1 MYDILWLLACAG
13 LVFLMQPGFMCLESG
28 LTRSKNSINVA
39 VKNLADIGI
48 SVILFWAFGY
58 ALMFGASWMG
68 WIGTQG
74 FFLELN
80 ANPKLAAFFIFQAM
94 FCGTAT
100 TIISGAVAERL
111 QFSAYLLITLLVS
124 GIIYPFFGH
133 WAWNGADAGNLVGWL
148 GKLGFVDFA
157 GSAVVHSIGGWV
169 SLAALL
175 VIGPRTG
182 RFTNNGRSQ
191 KIHGSNMPFS
201 VLGVMLLWLGWLGFN
216 GGSTLAFNDQVPG
229 IIVNTIFAGAG
240 GMVTTVAIGWLRH
253 KLPEVE
259 LLSNG
264 SIAGLVSITAC
275 CHAVNTSEA
284 LLIGGMGGAVML
296 FGKYWMERWH
306 IDDVVDAVAVH
317 GVAGVWGILA
327 VAWFGDPEL
336 LGTGLSRHSQ
346 LLVQLLGNII
356 AFVWAFGITYLVLSI
371 TNRFFPLRVSIEDE
385 EIGLNVSE
393 HRAKTEVYQLFQ
405 VMDQQAQTQDFSLRV
420 PEEPFTEVG
429 KIACRYNQVM
439 DSLETYANQLEEFN
453 TTLEQTVE
461 QRTAELA
468 EANAELQRLD
478 RLKDEFLANTSHEL
492 RTPLNGI
499 IGIAESLIDG
509 VTGSLSP
516 QTCANLNLIVSS
528 GRRLSNLV
536 NDILDFSKMF
546 HKNIELQL
554 QPVGLREIVEVVL
567 KLSQPLIGH
576 KELQLINGIPNNL
589 PPANADENRL
599 QQILYNLIGNAIKFT
614 KSGTVEISA
623 VIVEEQKSE
632 GEGDAEMGRWG
643 DGETRGRGDAGTRGH
658 RDAEMGRYREQC
670 RNSQTTNNQQ
680 PITNNQQQTTNNK
693 QPTTNNQQQLTISV
707 QDTGIGIPEENLNRI
722 FESFEQADG
731 STAREYGGTGL
742 GLAVTKKLV
751 ELHGGEIKVEST
763 VGQGSCFSF
772 TLPMA
777 TNNQQLTTNN
787 QQPTTNNQQPT
798 TNNQQPITNN
808 QQPIT
813 NNQQPTTNQFKV
825 LIVDDE
831 PVNLQVLVNHL
842 SLENYAI
849 AQAENGIEALE
860 LIENGFQPDL
870 LLLDVMMPKMTGYE
884 VCQKIREK
892 FPATELPVLM
902 LTAKNRVSDIVE
914 GLSAGANDY
923 LSKPVS
929 KKELLARIKTQL
941 QLSQL
946 NSAYGRFV
954 PRQFLQLLNKESII
968 DVQLGDNVQQKM
980 SVLFSDIRSFTT
992 MSERMT
998 PKENFQFINSFLSRM
1013 EPAIIENQ
1021 GFIDK
1026 YIGDA
1031 IMALFSGGADD
1042 AVKAGIAM
1050 LQELTA
1056 YNQHR
1061 FQSGYEAIQIGIG
1074 INTGDLMLG
1083 TVGGQSRMDG
1093 TVISD
1098 NVNIASRIEGLT
1110 KKYGVSML
1118 ISHQTFGHLKNPNDY
1133 VFRFIDQVKMKGKSE
1148 LVSLFEVFDADEPT
1162 IKEKKLLTK
1171 ADFET
1176 ACLLYYQSRFSEA
1189 AQLFQEIL
1197 KILPEDKIT
1206 QIYLKRCQEQC

>member
-1 MYDILWLLACAG
+1 MYDVVWLLACAG

-39 VKNLADIGI
+39 VKNLADVGI

-58 ALMFGASWMG
+58 ALMFGASFAG

-74 FFLELN
+74 SFLELDS
-80 ANPKLAAFFIFQAM
+80 NPKLAAFFIFEAM

-111 QFSAYLLITLLVS
+111 RFTAYLLIALLVS
-124 GIIYPFFGH
+124 GIIYPLFGH
-133 WAWNGADAGNLVGWL
+133 WAWNGIDTGNLTGWL

-169 SLAALL
+169 ALAALM

-182 RFTNNGRSQ
+182 RFTDNGRAR

-216 GGSTLAFNDQVPG
+216 GGSTLALNEQIPG
-229 IIVNTIFAGAG
+229 IIVHTILAGAS
-240 GMVTTVAIGWLRH
+240 GMLTTVAIGWFQR

-259 LLSNG
+259 LLIDG
-264 SIAGLVSITAC
+264 SIAGLVSITAS
-275 CHAVNTSEA
+275 CHAVNTPEA
-284 LLIGGMGGAVML
+284 LLIGGIGGAVML
-296 FGKYWMERWH
+296 FANYWIEHWH
-306 IDDVVDAVAVH
+306 IDDGVDAVAIH
-317 GVAGVWGILA
+317 GAAGVWGILA

-346 LLVQLLGNII
+346 LLVQVLGILV
-356 AFVWAFGITYLVLSI
+356 AFVWAFGLTYLVLSI
-371 TNRFFPLRVSIEDE
+371 INRFFPLRVSLEEE

-405 VMDQQAQTQDFSLRV
+405 VMDEQVKTQDFSLRV

-429 KIACRYNQVM
+429 KIAHHYNRVM
-439 DSLETYANQLEEFN
+439 ESLETYADQLKEFN
-453 TTLEQTVE
+453 GTLEQTVE
-461 QRTAELA
+461 QRTTELA

-478 RLKDEFLANTSHEL
+478 RIKDEFLANTSHEL

-499 IGIAESLIDG
+499 IGIAESLVDG
-509 VTGSLSP
+509 ATGSLSP
-516 QTCANLNLIVSS
+516 QTCFNLNLIVSS

-554 QPVGLREIVEVVL
+554 KPVGLREIVEVVL
-567 KLSQPLIGH
+567 KLSQPLIGY
-576 KELQLINGIPNNL
+576 KELQLINGIPDYL

-623 VIVEEQKSE
+623 VVVENQELE
-632 GEGDAEMGRWG
+632 IGEEDKIEKE
-643 DGETRGRGDAGTRGH
+643 DIPNL
-658 RDAEMGRYREQC
+658 QC
-670 RNSQTTNNQQ
+670 RIPN
-680 PITNNQQQTTNNK
+680 PDA
-693 QPTTNNQQQLTISV
+693 QLTISV
-707 QDTGIGIPEENLNRI
+707 HDTGIGIPKDNLDRI

-751 ELHGGEIKVEST
+751 ELHGGKIRVEST
-763 VGQGSCFSF
+763 VGKGSCFSF
-772 TLPMA
+772 TLPVA
-777 TNNQQLTTNN
+777 IGQTSEITTQLSELSLVSGEPLVTKAINNEEAKTNLQVITRSEQV
-787 QQPTTNNQQPT
+787 
-798 TNNQQPITNN
+798 ITND
-808 QQPIT
+808 QELS
-813 NNQQPTTNQFKV
+813 TNQFKV

-849 AQAENGIEALE
+849 AQAANGIEALE
-860 LIENGFQPDL
+860 LIDNGFQPDL

-884 VCQKIREK
+884 VCQKVREK

-902 LTAKNRVSDIVE
+902 LTAKNRVSDVVE

-929 KKELLARIKTQL
+929 KKELLARIRTHL
-941 QLSQL
+941 QLSHI
-946 NSAYGRFV
+946 NAAYGRFV
-954 PRQFLQLLNKESII
+954 PHQFLQLLNKESII
-968 DVQLGDNVQQKM
+968 DVRLGDNIQQEM

-992 MSERMT
+992 LSEKMT
-998 PKENFQFINSFLSRM
+998 PQENFQFINSFLSRM
-1013 EPAIIENQ
+1013 EPAIIENR

-1050 LQELTA
+1050 LHQLTE

-1061 FQSGYEAIQIGIG
+1061 LKSGYELIQIGIG

-1118 ISHQTFGHLKNPNDY
+1118 ISHQTFGSLQYPNDY
-1133 VFRFIDQVKMKGKSE
+1133 LFRFIDQVKMKGKSE
-1148 LVSLFEVFDADEPT
+1148 LVSLFEIFDADEEK
-1162 IKEKKLLTK
+1162 IKDKKLITK
-1171 ADFET
+1171 TTFEE
-1176 ACLLYYQSRFSEA
+1176 ACLLYSQNCFSEA
-1189 AQLFQEIL
+1189 AQLFKNVL
-1197 KILPEDKIT
+1197 KIIPDDKIT
-1206 QIYLKRCQEQC
+1206 QIYLKRCQEHL

>member
-1 MYDILWLLACAG
+1 
-13 LVFLMQPGFMCLESG
+13 
-28 LTRSKNSINVA
+28 
-39 VKNLADIGI
+39 
-48 SVILFWAFGY
+48 
-58 ALMFGASWMG
+58 
-68 WIGTQG
+68 
-74 FFLELN
+74 
-80 ANPKLAAFFIFQAM
+80 
-94 FCGTAT
+94 
-100 TIISGAVAERL
+100 
-111 QFSAYLLITLLVS
+111 
-124 GIIYPFFGH
+124 
-133 WAWNGADAGNLVGWL
+133 
-148 GKLGFVDFA
+148 
-157 GSAVVHSIGGWV
+157 
-169 SLAALL
+169 
-175 VIGPRTG
+175 
-182 RFTNNGRSQ
+182 
-191 KIHGSNMPFS
+191 
-201 VLGVMLLWLGWLGFN
+201 
-216 GGSTLAFNDQVPG
+216 
-229 IIVNTIFAGAG
+229 
-240 GMVTTVAIGWLRH
+240 
-253 KLPEVE
+253 
-259 LLSNG
+259 
-264 SIAGLVSITAC
+264 
-275 CHAVNTSEA
+275 
-284 LLIGGMGGAVML
+284 
-296 FGKYWMERWH
+296 
-306 IDDVVDAVAVH
+306 
-317 GVAGVWGILA
+317 
-327 VAWFGDPEL
+327 
-336 LGTGLSRHSQ
+336 
-346 LLVQLLGNII
+346 
-356 AFVWAFGITYLVLSI
+356 
-371 TNRFFPLRVSIEDE
+371 
-385 EIGLNVSE
+385 
-393 HRAKTEVYQLFQ
+393 
-405 VMDQQAQTQDFSLRV
+405 V

-429 KIACRYNQVM
+429 KIAHRYNQVM
-439 DSLETYANQLEEFN
+439 DSLEVYANQLKEFN
-453 TTLEQTVE
+453 ATLERTVD

-499 IGIAESLIDG
+499 IGIAESLVDG

-516 QTCANLNLIVSS
+516 QTCSNLNLIVSS

-554 QPVGLREIVEVVL
+554 KPVGLREIVEVVL
-567 KLSQPLIGH
+567 KLSQPLIGY
-576 KELQLINGIPNNL
+576 KELQLINGIPDYL

-623 VIVEEQKSE
+623 VLVEEQE
-632 GEGDAEMGRWG
+632 LGGMETRGCGDAG
-643 DGETRGRGDAGTRGH
+643 TRGRGDAGTRG
-658 RDAEMGRYREQC
+658 RGDAGTRGCGDAGTRRQGKSGNEGNIP
-670 RNSQTTNNQQ
+670 NSQFPIPKQ
-680 PITNNQQQTTNNK
+680 PTTNNQQQTTNNK
-693 QPTTNNQQQLTISV
+693 QPTTNNQQQLAISV
-707 QDTGIGIPEENLNRI
+707 QDTGIGIPEENLDRI

-751 ELHGGEIKVEST
+751 ELHGGEITVEST
-763 VGQGSCFSF
+763 VGEGTCFSF

-777 TNNQQLTTNN
+777 TSQPSVITPQSSQLSVASHQTSIPTTIDNGLQTNNKQLT
-787 QQPTTNNQQPT
+787 
-798 TNNQQPITNN
+798 
-808 QQPIT
+808 T

-849 AQAENGIEALE
+849 ARAINGMEALE

-902 LTAKNRVSDIVE
+902 LTAKNRVSDVVE
-914 GLSAGANDY
+914 GLTAGANDY

-941 QLSQL
+941 QLSQI
-946 NSAYGRFV
+946 NAAYGRFV
-954 PRQFLQLLNKESII
+954 PRQFLQLLQKESIL
-968 DVQLGDNVQQKM
+968 DVQLGDNVQQEM

-992 MSERMT
+992 LSEKMT
-998 PKENFQFINSFLSRM
+998 LQENFQFINSFLSRM
-1013 EPAIIENQ
+1013 EPVIIDNR

-1050 LQELTA
+1050 LQQLAE
-1056 YNQHR
+1056 YNRHR
-1061 FQSGYEAIQIGIG
+1061 LQSGYEPIKVGIG

-1118 ISHQTFGHLKNPNDY
+1118 ISHQTFGSLKCPNDY
-1133 VFRFIDQVKMKGKSE
+1133 VFRFIAQVRMKGKSE
-1148 LVSLFEVFDADEPT
+1148 LVSLFEVFDADEPK
-1162 IKEKKLLTK
+1162 IKEKKLVTK
-1171 ADFET
+1171 TDFEM
-1176 ACLLYYQSRFSEA
+1176 ACLLYYQRRFRKA
-1189 AQLFQEIL
+1189 AQLFQEVL
-1197 KILPEDKIT
+1197 NILPEDKIA
-1206 QIYLKRCQEQC
+1206 QIYLKRCSDPRILQEVGDFGVTYRHNT

>member
-1 MYDILWLLACAG
+1 MYDIVWLLACAG

-39 VKNLADIGI
+39 VKNLADVGI

-58 ALMFGASWMG
+58 ALMFGASWVG
-68 WIGTQG
+68 WIGTKG
-74 FFLELN
+74 FFIDLD
-80 ANPKLAAFFIFQAM
+80 ADPKLAAFFIFEAM

-111 QFSAYLLITLLVS
+111 RFSCYLLIALLVS
-124 GIIYPFFGH
+124 GIIYPIFGH
-133 WAWNGADAGNLVGWL
+133 WAWNGAETGSFTGWL

-157 GSAVVHSIGGWV
+157 GSAVVHCIGGWV
-169 SLAALL
+169 ALAALL

-182 RFTNNGRSQ
+182 RFTSNGRAQ

-216 GGSTLAFNDQVPG
+216 GGSTLALNEQIPG
-229 IIVNTIFAGAG
+229 IIVHTILAGAG
-240 GMVTTVAIGWLRH
+240 GMLTTVAIGWFQR

-259 LLSNG
+259 LLING
-264 SIAGLVSITAC
+264 SIAGLVSITAS
-275 CHAVNTSEA
+275 CHAVKTPES
-284 LLIGGMGGAVML
+284 LLIGAIGGAVML
-296 FGKYWMERWH
+296 FANYWIERWR
-306 IDDVVDAVAVH
+306 IDDGVDAVAIH

-327 VAWFGDPEL
+327 VAWFGDPEI

-346 LLVQLLGNII
+346 LLVQLLGII
-356 AFVWAFGITYLVLSI
+356 VAFIWAFGLTYLVLSI
-371 TNRFFPLRVSIEDE
+371 TNRFFPLRVSLEDE
-385 EIGLNVSE
+385 EMGLNVSQ

-405 VMDQQAQTQDFSLRV
+405 VMDKQAETRDFSLRV

-429 KIACRYNQVM
+429 KIAHRYNQVM
-439 DSLETYANQLEEFN
+439 DSLEVYANQLQEFN
-453 TTLEQTVE
+453 ATLERTVE

-499 IGIAESLIDG
+499 IGIAESLVDG

-516 QTCANLNLIVSS
+516 QTCSNLNLIVSS

-554 QPVGLREIVEVVL
+554 KPVGLREIVEVVL
-567 KLSQPLIGH
+567 KLSQPLIGY
-576 KELQLINGIPNNL
+576 KELQLINGIPDYL

-623 VIVEEQKSE
+623 VVVEL
-632 GEGDAEMGRWG
+632 GEE
-643 DGETRGRGDAGTRGH
+643 ETRGRGDAGTRRQGDEET
-658 RDAEMGRYREQC
+658 RGRGDTGTGRQERSGDEGDIPKQ
-670 RNSQTTNNQQ
+670 QTTNNQQ
-680 PITNNQQQTTNNK
+680 PTTNNK
-693 QPTTNNQQQLTISV
+693 QQLAISV
-707 QDTGIGIPEENLNRI
+707 YDTGIGIPEENLDRI

-742 GLAVTKKLV
+742 GLAVTRKLV

-763 VGQGSCFSF
+763 VGEGSCFSF
-772 TLPMA
+772 TLPLA
-777 TNNQQLTTNN
+777 TSQPSVITPQSSQLSLVSPQTSIPTTIDNGLQTNNK
-787 QQPTTNNQQPT
+787 QPTTNNKQL
-798 TNNQQPITNN
+798 ITND
-808 QQPIT
+808 QE
-813 NNQQPTTNQFKV
+813 PTSHQFKV

-849 AQAENGIEALE
+849 ARAINGMEALE

-884 VCQKIREK
+884 VCHKIREK

-902 LTAKNRVSDIVE
+902 LTAKNRVSDVVE
-914 GLSAGANDY
+914 GLTAGANDY

-941 QLSQL
+941 QLSQI
-946 NSAYGRFV
+946 NAAYGRFV
-954 PRQFLQLLNKESII
+954 PRQFLQLLQKESIL
-968 DVQLGDNVQQKM
+968 DVQLGDNVQQEM

-992 MSERMT
+992 LSERMT
-998 PKENFQFINSFLSRM
+998 PQENFQFINSFLSRM
-1013 EPAIIENQ
+1013 EPAIIDNR

-1050 LQELTA
+1050 LQQLAE

-1061 FQSGYEAIQIGIG
+1061 LQSGYQPIKVGIG

-1118 ISHQTFGHLKNPNDY
+1118 ISHQTFSSLKYPNDY
-1133 VFRFIDQVKMKGKSE
+1133 VFRFIAQVRMKGKSE
-1148 LVSLFEVFDADEPT
+1148 LVSLFEVFDADEPK
-1162 IKEKKLLTK
+1162 IKEKKILTK
-1171 ADFET
+1171 TNFEK
-1176 ACLLYYQSRFSEA
+1176 ACLLYYQRRFSKA
-1189 AQLFQEIL
+1189 AQLFKDVL
-1197 KILPEDKIT
+1197 NILPEDKIT
-1206 QIYLKRCQEQC
+1206 QIYLKRCQEPC

>member
-1 MYDILWLLACAG
+1 MYDVVWLLACAG

-28 LTRSKNSINVA
+28 LTRSKNNINVA
-39 VKNLADIGI
+39 VKNLADVGI
-48 SVILFWAFGY
+48 SIVLFWAFGY
-58 ALMFGASWMG
+58 ALMFGASFAG

-74 FFLELN
+74 SFLELDS
-80 ANPKLAAFFIFQAM
+80 NPKLAAFFIFEAM

-111 QFSAYLLITLLVS
+111 RFTAYLLIALLVS
-124 GIIYPFFGH
+124 GIIYPIFGH
-133 WAWNGADAGNLVGWL
+133 WAWNGIETGNLTGWL

-169 SLAALL
+169 ALAALL

-182 RFTNNGRSQ
+182 RFTDNGRAR

-216 GGSTLAFNDQVPG
+216 GGSTLALNEQIPG
-229 IIVNTIFAGAG
+229 IIVHTILAGAS
-240 GMVTTVAIGWLRH
+240 GMLTTVAIGWFER

-259 LLSNG
+259 LLIDG
-264 SIAGLVSITAC
+264 SIAGLVSITAS
-275 CHAVNTSEA
+275 CHAVNTPEA
-284 LLIGGMGGAVML
+284 LLIGGIGGAVML
-296 FGKYWMERWH
+296 FANYWIERWR
-306 IDDVVDAVAVH
+306 IDDGVDAIAIH

-336 LGTGLSRHSQ
+336 LGTGLSRHNQ
-346 LLVQLLGNII
+346 LLVQLLGILV
-356 AFVWAFGITYLVLSI
+356 AFVWAFGLTYLVLSI
-371 TNRFFPLRVSIEDE
+371 INRFFPLRVSLEEE

-405 VMDQQAQTQDFSLRV
+405 VMDEQVKTQDFSLRV

-429 KIACRYNQVM
+429 KIAHHYNRVM

-453 TTLEQTVE
+453 GTLEQTVE

-478 RLKDEFLANTSHEL
+478 QIKDEFLANTSHEL

-509 VTGSLSP
+509 ATGSLSP
-516 QTCANLNLIVSS
+516 QTCFNLNLIVSS

-554 QPVGLREIVEVVL
+554 KPVGLREIVEVVL
-567 KLSQPLIGH
+567 NLSQPLIGY
-576 KELQLINGIPNNL
+576 KELQLINGIPDNL

-623 VIVEEQKSE
+623 AVVEHQESE
-632 GEGDAEMGRWG
+632 LEEPDGEIEEWG
-643 DGETRGRGDAGTRGH
+643 DKGDIP
-658 RDAEMGRYREQC
+658 
-670 RNSQTTNNQQ
+670 NSQL
-680 PITNNQQQTTNNK
+680 PILNSQFSIPNPQCPIPNLHA
-693 QPTTNNQQQLTISV
+693 QLAISV
-707 QDTGIGIPEENLNRI
+707 QDTGIGIPKDNLNRI

-751 ELHGGEIKVEST
+751 ELHGGKIRVEST
-763 VGQGSCFSF
+763 LGKGSCFSF
-772 TLPMA
+772 TLPVAIRQTSVITAQSSELSLVRGEPLVTRTINNEEA
-777 TNNQQLTTNN
+777 TTDVEVITSSEQL
-787 QQPTTNNQQPT
+787 
-798 TNNQQPITNN
+798 ITND
-808 QQPIT
+808 QELS
-813 NNQQPTTNQFKV
+813 TNQFKV

-849 AQAENGIEALE
+849 AQAANGIEALE

-884 VCQKIREK
+884 VCQKVREK

-902 LTAKNRVSDIVE
+902 LTAKNRVSDVVE

-929 KKELLARIKTQL
+929 KKELLARIKTHL
-941 QLSQL
+941 QLSHI
-946 NSAYGRFV
+946 NAAYGRFV
-954 PRQFLQLLNKESII
+954 PHQFLQLLNKESII
-968 DVQLGDNVQQKM
+968 DVKLGDHVQQEM

-992 MSERMT
+992 LSERMT
-998 PKENFQFINSFLSRM
+998 PQENFQFINSFLSRM
-1013 EPAIIENQ
+1013 EPAIIENR

-1050 LQELTA
+1050 LHQLAE

-1061 FQSGYEAIQIGIG
+1061 LKSGYEMIQVGIG

-1110 KKYGVSML
+1110 KKYGISML
-1118 ISHQTFGHLKNPNDY
+1118 ISHQTFGALKYPNDY
-1133 VFRFIDQVKMKGKSE
+1133 FFRFIDQVKMKGKSE
-1148 LVSLFEVFDADEPT
+1148 LVSLFEIFDTDEEK
-1162 IKEKKLLTK
+1162 IKEKKLVTK
-1171 ADFET
+1171 RNFEE
-1176 ACLLYYQSRFSEA
+1176 ACLLYSQNCFSEA
-1189 AQLFQEIL
+1189 AQMFKNVL
-1197 KILPEDKIT
+1197 KIIPDDKIT
-1206 QIYLKRCQEQC
+1206 QIYLKRCQEHL

>member
-1 MYDILWLLACAG
+1 MYDLIWLLACAG

-39 VKNLADIGI
+39 VKNLADVGI
-48 SVILFWAFGY
+48 SVVLFWAFGY
-58 ALMFGASWMG
+58 ALMFGASFAG

-74 FFLELN
+74 FFIELDT
-80 ANPKLAAFFIFQAM
+80 NPKLAAFFIFEAM

-111 QFSAYLLITLLVS
+111 RFTAYLLITLLVS
-124 GIIYPFFGH
+124 GIIYPIFGH
-133 WAWNGADAGNLVGWL
+133 WAWNGVETGSLVGWL

-157 GSAVVHSIGGWV
+157 GSAVVHSVGGWV

-182 RFTNNGRSQ
+182 RFSDNGRSR

-216 GGSTLAFNDQVPG
+216 GGSTLALNDQIPR
-229 IIVNTIFAGAG
+229 IIVHTILAGAS
-240 GMVTTVAIGWLRH
+240 GMITTVAIGWYQR

-259 LLSNG
+259 LLISG
-264 SIAGLVSITAC
+264 SIAGLVSITAS
-275 CHAVNTSEA
+275 CHAVNTPEA
-284 LLIGGMGGAVML
+284 LLIGGIGGAVML
-296 FGKYWMERWH
+296 FANYWLERWH
-306 IDDVVDAVAVH
+306 IDDGVDAVAIH

-346 LLVQLLGNII
+346 LLVQLLGII
-356 AFVWAFGITYLVLSI
+356 VAFVWAFGLTYLVLSI
-371 TNRFFPLRVSIEDE
+371 TNRFFPLRVSLEEE

-393 HRAKTEVYQLFQ
+393 HQAKTEVYQLFQ
-405 VMDQQAQTQDFSLRV
+405 VMDKQAKTQDFSLRV

-429 KIACRYNQVM
+429 KIAHRYNQVM
-439 DSLETYANQLEEFN
+439 DSLEVYANQLQEFN
-453 TTLEQTVE
+453 ATLEQTVA

-499 IGIAESLIDG
+499 IGIAESLVDG
-509 VTGSLSP
+509 ATGSLSN
-516 QTCANLNLIVSS
+516 QTCFNLNLIVSS

-554 QPVGLREIVEVVL
+554 KPVGLREIVEVVL

-576 KELQLINGIPNNL
+576 KELQLINGIPNYL

-623 VIVEEQKSE
+623 VILET
-632 GEGDAEMGRWG
+632 
-643 DGETRGRGDAGTRGH
+643 ETRRRGDTETRRHG
-658 RDAEMGRYREQC
+658 DKETIPD
-670 RNSQTTNNQQ
+670 SQF
-680 PITNNQQQTTNNK
+680 PIPK
-693 QPTTNNQQQLTISV
+693 QQLTISV
-707 QDTGIGIPEENLNRI
+707 RDTGIGIPEENLNRI

-751 ELHGGEIKVEST
+751 ELHGGEIKVESS

-772 TLPMA
+772 TLPVA
-777 TNNQQLTTNN
+777 TGQTSVITAQLSELPLASQQPTVTKVIDNTQETNNQQLTTNN
-787 QQPTTNNQQPT
+787 QQLTTNNQQL
-798 TNNQQPITNN
+798 I
-808 QQPIT
+808 
-813 NNQQPTTNQFKV
+813 TNQFKV

-849 AQAENGIEALE
+849 AQAANGIEALE
-860 LIENGFQPDL
+860 LIEHGFEPDL

-884 VCQKIREK
+884 VCQKVREK

-902 LTAKNRVSDIVE
+902 LTAKNRVSDVVE

-929 KKELLARIKTQL
+929 KKELLARIRTHL
-941 QLSQL
+941 QLSHL
-946 NSAYGRFV
+946 NAAYGRFV
-954 PRQFLQLLNKESII
+954 PHQFLQLLNKESII
-968 DVQLGDNVQQKM
+968 DVQLGDNVQQEM

-992 MSERMT
+992 LSEKMT
-998 PKENFQFINSFLSRM
+998 PQENFQFINSFLSRM
-1013 EPAIIENQ
+1013 EPAIIENH

-1031 IMALFSGGADD
+1031 IMALFSGQADD

-1050 LQELTA
+1050 LHQLAA

-1061 FQSGYEAIQIGIG
+1061 VKSGYRPIEIGIG

-1098 NVNIASRIEGLT
+1098 NVNVASRIEGLT

-1118 ISHQTFGHLKNPNDY
+1118 ISHQTFGYLKNCNDY
-1133 VFRFIDQVKMKGKSE
+1133 AFRFIDQVKMKGKSE
-1148 LVSLFEVFDADEPT
+1148 LVSVFEVFDADEPKT
-1162 IKEKKLLTK
+1162 KEKKMLTK
-1171 ADFET
+1171 ATFEE
-1176 ACLLYYQSRFSEA
+1176 ACLFYSQHFFREA
-1189 AQLFQEIL
+1189 AQLFKKVL
-1197 KILPEDKIT
+1197 KVMPDDRIT
-1206 QIYLKRCQEQC
+1206 HLYLKRCQEKF